1 MFQLSGFYCRAY
13 RALEVRG
20 FRSEVRF
27 PCLGCRVGFVCG
39 ALGSSERLQLWGLRF
54 RLQGFL
60 SLLWKGSTGLL
71 FWAGASKERCG
82 LQGFRGLGVQKW
94 AHSAVNL
101 KECDFELE
109 DARV

>member
-1 MFQLSGFYCRAY
+1 MGLFVGL
-13 RALEVRG
+13 LEAQSVYSFG
-20 FRSEVRF
+20 VS
-27 PCLGCRVGFVCG
+27 
-39 ALGSSERLQLWGLRF
+39 RF

-60 SLLWKGSTGLL
+60 SLLWKGSTCLL